1 MSKKGYEKFGER
13 NFGLSSGTAGNSEGD
28 IIWLG
33 TTTVTAGKVYYLT
46 SGDSDWAKA
55 DADSEGAS
63 KNRITVDDNKL

>member
-33 TTTVTAGKVYYLT
+33 TTTVTAG
-46 SGDSDWAKA
+46 
-55 DADSEGAS
+55 
-63 KNRITVDDNKL
+63 N